1 MFIIYNE
8 YIIINCVKGIA
19 LFYIK
24 TKEIYQ
30 YIQNYQNLSPE
41 KEIFLDINN
50 NICVLNKRI
59 NQNVEGISS
68 FSIIKY
74 NLIYG
79 ALEPFE
85 ETQEIIM
92 EEEEVIKIIS
102 LTHEY
107 LLLCQNN
114 IYSLKELE
122 EQK

>member
-1 MFIIYNE
+1 M
-8 YIIINCVKGIA
+8 
-19 LFYIK
+19 
-24 TKEIYQ
+24 
-30 YIQNYQNLSPE
+30 
-41 KEIFLDINN
+41 
-50 NICVLNKRI
+50 
-59 NQNVEGISS
+59 
-68 FSIIKY
+68 
-74 NLIYG
+74 IYG